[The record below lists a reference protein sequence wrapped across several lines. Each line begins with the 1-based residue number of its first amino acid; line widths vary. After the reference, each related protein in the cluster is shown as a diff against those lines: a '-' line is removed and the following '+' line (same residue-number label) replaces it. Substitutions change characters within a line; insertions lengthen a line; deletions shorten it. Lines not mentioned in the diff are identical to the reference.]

1 MHLQDKVFAKS
12 LHKKMI
18 IDKPKA
24 VVRYTKASI
33 KKPLLDEEMPSE
45 FLYIKNFMAGKPK
58 QNLKKEHVFD
68 TKKDNK
74 PIKKKKVSKASKL
87 KTPFVMFNDKKYHSL

>member
-1 MHLQDKVFAKS
+1 MHLQDKAFAKA
-12 LHKKMI
+12 LHRKMI
-18 IDKPKA
+18 IDRPKA

-45 FLYIKNFMAGKPK
+45 FLYIDNFMAGKKK

-68 TKKDNK
+68 VKGDNK
-74 PIKKKKVSKASKL
+74 PIKKKKISKAERL
-87 KTPFVMFNDKKYHSL
+87 KTPFVVFNDKKYHTL

>member
-1 MHLQDKVFAKS
+1 MHLQDKAFAKE

-18 IDKPKA
+18 IDRPKA

-45 FLYIKNFMAGKPK
+45 FLYIDNFMAGKTK

-68 TKKDNK
+68 VKGDNK
-74 PIKKKKVSKASKL
+74 PIKKKKISKADKL
-87 KTPFVMFNDKKYHSL
+87 KTPFVMFNDKKYHTL

>member
-1 MHLQDKVFAKS
+1 MNKQDIAFAKG

-24 VVRYTKASI
+24 IARYTKASL
-33 KKPLLDEEMPSE
+33 KNPNLDQETPGE
-45 FLYIKNFMAGKPK
+45 FLYVKGFMAGKPK

-68 TKKDNK
+68 TKGDQK
-74 PIKKKKVSKASKL
+74 PIQKKKISKADRL

>member
-1 MHLQDKVFAKS
+1 MHLQDKAFAKE

-18 IDKPKA
+18 IDRPKA

-45 FLYIKNFMAGKPK
+45 FLYIDNFMAGKKK

-68 TKKDNK
+68 VKGDNK
-74 PIKKKKVSKASKL
+74 PIKKKKISKAERL
-87 KTPFVMFNDKKYHSL
+87 KTPFVVFNDKKYHTL

>member
-1 MHLQDKVFAKS
+1 MHKQDKAFAKG
-12 LHKKMI
+12 LHRKMI

-33 KKPLLDEEMPSE
+33 KKPLVDEEMPGE
-45 FLYIKNFMAGKPK
+45 FLYVDNFMAGKPK

-68 TKKDNK
+68 VNGDNK
-74 PIKKKKVSKASKL
+74 PIKKKKISKADKL
-87 KTPFVMFNDKKYHSL
+87 KTPFVMYNDKKYHTL